1 MSKGKTANPPRVRPS
16 INKPTRTDA
25 QIVDTTES
33 STAAMKAS
41 PDWSNAADVQTA
53 VTAWNTA
60 ATNIATNAATVQQL
74 KDQLKAA
81 VAKQRTLRQVWS
93 VATKQ
98 VLTSVDT
105 FCANS
110 LVKIQGFGLVGVTH
124 APQPLLDAPI
134 GLATTPG
141 TMPGEA
147 RLTWP
152 RGLATHGFVVQ
163 HATDT
168 GNSATYSQSIPC
180 SKTKFTLENA
190 GPSGSSVYFRLAAID
205 PHASLGQSPWSAWI
219 AGTVR

>member
-1 MSKGKTANPPRVRPS
+1 MSNGKTAHPPRVRPS
-16 INKPTRTDA
+16 IGKPTSTDA
-25 QIVDTTES
+25 QIVGTTQS

-41 PDWSNAADVQTA
+41 PDWSNAPNVQTA
-53 VTAWNTA
+53 VTAWNGA
-60 ATNIATNAATVQQL
+60 ANDVATNAATIAQL
-74 KDQLKAA
+74 KDQLRAA
-81 VAKQRTLRQVWS
+81 VAKQHTLRQAWS

-124 APQPLLDAPI
+124 ALQPLLDAPT
-134 GLATTPG
+134 GLATSPG

-152 RGLATHGFVVQ
+152 KGLATHGFVVQ
-163 HATDT
+163 HATDM
-168 GNSATYSQSIPC
+168 GNPATYSPSIPC
-180 SKTKFTLENA
+180 SKTKFTLTSA

-205 PHASLGQSPWSAWI
+205 PHAASGQSPWSAWI